1 MNGRVNSFRI
11 LHILILAL
19 LSGTTLNYVSVLGQ
33 VEDEIPDFEGINP
46 GFTPPPESQ
55 RTPPPPPPDALTV
68 SELPPPSLAQENETD
83 VDPLSVTNRTEIL
96 EILPLNSSNIVKFVD
111 EELKNNTGVG
121 LAPGSILEN
130 ITLEQE
136 NQPGG
141 NLSNATILD
150 MLGPQ
155 EKEEVANMTPIIREG
170 GEIVDLEEADIAS
183 ANETEDE
190 GEEAV
195 SPPPTTTTNETST
208 DNATN
213 VASRATEDEGEEAVS
228 PPPTTTT
235 NETST
240 DNATNVASRATEDEG
255 EEAVSPPPT
264 TTTNETSTDNAT
276 NVASRET
283 EDEEDQVSD
292 EEDEG
297 PSPTTVP
304 STGPEISG
312 LGNKTTDLDL
322 NQTGGTLRDNITTM
336 NDTSLLPTTEDN
348 SDESDED
355 NSDESDED
363 NSDEDNESNN

>member
-68 SELPPPSLAQENETD
+68 SELSPPSLAQENETD

-141 NLSNATILD
+141 NLSNASILD

-183 ANETEDE
+183 ANE
-190 GEEAV
+190 
-195 SPPPTTTTNETST
+195 
-208 DNATN
+208 
-213 VASRATEDEGEEAVS
+213 TEDEGEEAVS

-322 NQTGGTLRDNITTM
+322 NQTGGTLRDNITNM

-355 NSDESDED
+355 N
-363 NSDEDNESNN
+363 NDEDNESNN

>member
-213 VASRATEDEGEEAVS
+213 VASR
-228 PPPTTTT
+228 
-235 NETST
+235 
-240 DNATNVASRATEDEG
+240 
-255 EEAVSPPPT
+255 
-264 TTTNETSTDNAT
+264 
-276 NVASRET
+276 ET

-355 NSDESDED
+355 NSDE
-363 NSDEDNESNN
+363 DNESNN

>member
-11 LHILILAL
+11 LHILMLAL

-55 RTPPPPPPDALTV
+55 RTPPPPPQDALTV
-68 SELPPPSLAQENETD
+68 SELPPPSLARENETD

-190 GEEAV
+190 VEEAV
-195 SPPPTTTTNETST
+195 SPPPTTTTNETSA

-213 VASRATEDEGEEAVS
+213 VASRETEDEGEEAVS
-228 PPPTTTT
+228 PPPTI
-235 NETST
+235 NETS
-240 DNATNVASRATEDEG
+240 A
-255 EEAVSPPPT
+255 
-264 TTTNETSTDNAT
+264 DNAT

-297 PSPTTVP
+297 PSLTAVP
-304 STGPEISG
+304 STGPEVSG
-312 LGNKTTDLDL
+312 LGNETTDL
-322 NQTGGTLRDNITTM
+322 NQTGGTLRDNITNM
-336 NDTSLLPTTEDN
+336 NNTSLLPTTEDN
-348 SDESDED
+348 SDESE
-355 NSDESDED
+355 ED

>member
-11 LHILILAL
+11 LHILMLAL

-68 SELPPPSLAQENETD
+68 SELPPPSLARENETD

-190 GEEAV
+190 VEEAV
-195 SPPPTTTTNETST
+195 SPPPTTNETS
-208 DNATN
+208 A
-213 VASRATEDEGEEAVS
+213 
-228 PPPTTTT
+228 
-235 NETST
+235 
-240 DNATNVASRATEDEG
+240 
-255 EEAVSPPPT
+255 
-264 TTTNETSTDNAT
+264 DNAT

-297 PSPTTVP
+297 PSLTAVP
-304 STGPEISG
+304 STGPEVSG
-312 LGNKTTDLDL
+312 LGNETTDLNL
-322 NQTGGTLRDNITTM
+322 NQTGGTLRDNITNM
-336 NDTSLLPTTEDN
+336 NNTSLLPTTEDN
-348 SDESDED
+348 SDESEED

>member
-1 MNGRVNSFRI
+1 M
-11 LHILILAL
+11 LAL

-68 SELPPPSLAQENETD
+68 SELPPPSLARENETD

-96 EILPLNSSNIVKFVD
+96 EILPLNSTNIVKFVD

-195 SPPPTTTTNETST
+195 SPPPTTTTNETS
-208 DNATN
+208 A
-213 VASRATEDEGEEAVS
+213 
-228 PPPTTTT
+228 
-235 NETST
+235 
-240 DNATNVASRATEDEG
+240 
-255 EEAVSPPPT
+255 
-264 TTTNETSTDNAT
+264 DNAT

-312 LGNKTTDLDL
+312 LGNETTDLDL
-322 NQTGGTLRDNITTM
+322 NQTGGTLRDNITNM

-355 NSDESDED
+355 NSDE
-363 NSDEDNESNN
+363 DNESNN

>member
-11 LHILILAL
+11 LHILMLAL

-68 SELPPPSLAQENETD
+68 SELPPPSLARENETD

-190 GEEAV
+190 VEEAV
-195 SPPPTTTTNETST
+195 SPPPTTNETS
-208 DNATN
+208 A
-213 VASRATEDEGEEAVS
+213 
-228 PPPTTTT
+228 
-235 NETST
+235 
-240 DNATNVASRATEDEG
+240 
-255 EEAVSPPPT
+255 
-264 TTTNETSTDNAT
+264 DNAT

-297 PSPTTVP
+297 PSLTAVP
-304 STGPEISG
+304 STGPEVSG
-312 LGNKTTDLDL
+312 LGNETTDLNL
-322 NQTGGTLRDNITTM
+322 NQTGGTLRDNITNM
-336 NDTSLLPTTEDN
+336 NNTSLLPTTEDN
-348 SDESDED
+348 SDESEED

-363 NSDEDNESNN
+363 NNDEDNESNN

>member
-11 LHILILAL
+11 LHILMLAL

-68 SELPPPSLAQENETD
+68 SELPPPSLARENETD

-190 GEEAV
+190 VEEAV
-195 SPPPTTTTNETST
+195 SPPPTTNETS
-208 DNATN
+208 A
-213 VASRATEDEGEEAVS
+213 
-228 PPPTTTT
+228 
-235 NETST
+235 
-240 DNATNVASRATEDEG
+240 
-255 EEAVSPPPT
+255 
-264 TTTNETSTDNAT
+264 DNAT

-297 PSPTTVP
+297 PSLTAVP
-304 STGPEISG
+304 STGPEVSG
-312 LGNKTTDLDL
+312 LGNETTDL
-322 NQTGGTLRDNITTM
+322 NQTGGTLRDNITNM
-336 NDTSLLPTTEDN
+336 NNTSLLPTTEDN
-348 SDESDED
+348 SDESEED

-363 NSDEDNESNN
+363 NNDEDNESNN

>member
-213 VASRATEDEGEEAVS
+213 VASR
-228 PPPTTTT
+228 
-235 NETST
+235 
-240 DNATNVASRATEDEG
+240 
-255 EEAVSPPPT
+255 
-264 TTTNETSTDNAT
+264 
-276 NVASRET
+276 ET

-312 LGNKTTDLDL
+312 LGNKTTDFDL

>member
-190 GEEAV
+190 GEE
-195 SPPPTTTTNETST
+195 T
-208 DNATN
+208 
-213 VASRATEDEGEEAVS
+213 
-228 PPPTTTT
+228 
-235 NETST
+235 
-240 DNATNVASRATEDEG
+240 
-255 EEAVSPPPT
+255 VSPPPT

-363 NSDEDNESNN
+363 NNDEDNESNN

>member
-1 MNGRVNSFRI
+1 MNGQVNSFRI
-11 LHILILAL
+11 IHILMLAL

-33 VEDEIPDFEGINP
+33 VEEEIPNFEGINP

-55 RTPPPPPPDALTV
+55 RTPPPPPQDALTV
-68 SELPPPSLAQENETD
+68 SELPPPSLARENETD

-121 LAPGSILEN
+121 LAPGSVLEN

-150 MLGPQ
+150 MLGTQ

-170 GEIVDLEEADIAS
+170 GEIVDLDEADIAS

-190 GEEAV
+190 GEETV
-195 SPPPTTTTNETST
+195 SPPPTTNETSA

-213 VASRATEDEGEEAVS
+213 ITSRATEDEGEETVS
-228 PPPTTTT
+228 PPPTT
-235 NETST
+235 NETSA
-240 DNATNVASRATEDEG
+240 DNATNITSRATEDE
-255 EEAVSPPPT
+255 E
-264 TTTNETSTDNAT
+264 
-276 NVASRET
+276 
-283 EDEEDQVSD
+283 QVSD
-292 EEDEG
+292 EEEG
-297 PSPTTVP
+297 PSPSEVP

-322 NQTGGTLRDNITTM
+322 NQTGGTLRDNITNI

-363 NSDEDNESNN
+363 NSDEDNERNN

>member
-1 MNGRVNSFRI
+1 M
-11 LHILILAL
+11 LAL

-68 SELPPPSLAQENETD
+68 SELPPPSLARENETD

-195 SPPPTTTTNETST
+195 SPPPTTNETS
-208 DNATN
+208 A
-213 VASRATEDEGEEAVS
+213 
-228 PPPTTTT
+228 
-235 NETST
+235 
-240 DNATNVASRATEDEG
+240 
-255 EEAVSPPPT
+255 
-264 TTTNETSTDNAT
+264 DNAT

-297 PSPTTVP
+297 PSLTAVP
-304 STGPEISG
+304 STGPEVSG
-312 LGNKTTDLDL
+312 LGNETTDL
-322 NQTGGTLRDNITTM
+322 NQTGGTLRDNITNM
-336 NDTSLLPTTEDN
+336 NNTSLLPTTEDN
-348 SDESDED
+348 SDESEED
-355 NSDESDED
+355 N
-363 NSDEDNESNN
+363 NDEDNESNN

>member
-213 VASRATEDEGEEAVS
+213 VASRATEDE
-228 PPPTTTT
+228 
-235 NETST
+235 
-240 DNATNVASRATEDEG
+240 
-255 EEAVSPPPT
+255 
-264 TTTNETSTDNAT
+264 
-276 NVASRET
+276 
-283 EDEEDQVSD
+283 EDQVSD

-363 NSDEDNESNN
+363 NNDEDNESNN

>member
-195 SPPPTTTTNETST
+195 SPPPTTTTNETS
-208 DNATN
+208 A
-213 VASRATEDEGEEAVS
+213 
-228 PPPTTTT
+228 
-235 NETST
+235 
-240 DNATNVASRATEDEG
+240 
-255 EEAVSPPPT
+255 
-264 TTTNETSTDNAT
+264 DNAT

-312 LGNKTTDLDL
+312 LGNKTTDFDL
-322 NQTGGTLRDNITTM
+322 NQTGGTLRDNITNM

-355 NSDESDED
+355 N
-363 NSDEDNESNN
+363 NDEDNESNN

>member
-240 DNATNVASRATEDEG
+240 DNATNVASR
-255 EEAVSPPPT
+255 
-264 TTTNETSTDNAT
+264 
-276 NVASRET
+276 ET

-312 LGNKTTDLDL
+312 LGNKTTDFDL
-322 NQTGGTLRDNITTM
+322 NQTGGTLRDNITNM

-348 SDESDED
+348 SDESDDD

-363 NSDEDNESNN
+363 NNDEDNESNN

>member
-11 LHILILAL
+11 LHILMLAL

-213 VASRATEDEGEEAVS
+213 VASR
-228 PPPTTTT
+228 
-235 NETST
+235 
-240 DNATNVASRATEDEG
+240 
-255 EEAVSPPPT
+255 
-264 TTTNETSTDNAT
+264 
-276 NVASRET
+276 ET

-363 NSDEDNESNN
+363 NNDEDNESNN

>member
-1 MNGRVNSFRI
+1 M
-11 LHILILAL
+11 LAL

-68 SELPPPSLAQENETD
+68 SELPPPSLARENETD

-213 VASRATEDEGEEAVS
+213 VASR
-228 PPPTTTT
+228 
-235 NETST
+235 
-240 DNATNVASRATEDEG
+240 
-255 EEAVSPPPT
+255 
-264 TTTNETSTDNAT
+264 
-276 NVASRET
+276 ET

-322 NQTGGTLRDNITTM
+322 NQTGGTLRDNITNM

-355 NSDESDED
+355 N
-363 NSDEDNESNN
+363 NDEDNESNN

>member
-213 VASRATEDEGEEAVS
+213 VASR
-228 PPPTTTT
+228 
-235 NETST
+235 
-240 DNATNVASRATEDEG
+240 
-255 EEAVSPPPT
+255 
-264 TTTNETSTDNAT
+264 
-276 NVASRET
+276 ET

-363 NSDEDNESNN
+363 NNDEDNESNN

>member
-11 LHILILAL
+11 LHILMLAL

-68 SELPPPSLAQENETD
+68 SELPPPSLARENETD

-190 GEEAV
+190 VEEAV
-195 SPPPTTTTNETST
+195 SPPPTTNETSA

-213 VASRATEDEGEEAVS
+213 VASRETEDEGEEAVS
-228 PPPTTTT
+228 PPPTI
-235 NETST
+235 NETS
-240 DNATNVASRATEDEG
+240 A
-255 EEAVSPPPT
+255 
-264 TTTNETSTDNAT
+264 DNAT

-297 PSPTTVP
+297 PSLTAVP
-304 STGPEISG
+304 STGPEVSG
-312 LGNKTTDLDL
+312 LGNETTDL
-322 NQTGGTLRDNITTM
+322 NQTGGTLRDNITNM
-336 NDTSLLPTTEDN
+336 NNTSLLPTTEDN
-348 SDESDED
+348 SDESEED
-355 NSDESDED
+355 NSDESEED

>member
-11 LHILILAL
+11 LHILMLAL

-68 SELPPPSLAQENETD
+68 SELPPPSLARENETD

-190 GEEAV
+190 VEEAV
-195 SPPPTTTTNETST
+195 SPPPTTNETSA

-213 VASRATEDEGEEAVS
+213 VASRETEDEGEEAVS

-235 NETST
+235 NETS
-240 DNATNVASRATEDEG
+240 A
-255 EEAVSPPPT
+255 
-264 TTTNETSTDNAT
+264 DNAT

-297 PSPTTVP
+297 PSLTAVP
-304 STGPEISG
+304 STGPEVSG
-312 LGNKTTDLDL
+312 LGNETTDL
-322 NQTGGTLRDNITTM
+322 NQTGGTLRDNITNM
-336 NDTSLLPTTEDN
+336 NNTSLLPTTEDN
-348 SDESDED
+348 SDESE
-355 NSDESDED
+355 ED

>member
-1 MNGRVNSFRI
+1 MNGQVNSFRI
-11 LHILILAL
+11 IHILMLAL

-33 VEDEIPDFEGINP
+33 VEEEIPNFEGINP

-55 RTPPPPPPDALTV
+55 RTPPPPPQDALTV
-68 SELPPPSLAQENETD
+68 SELPPPSLARENETD

-121 LAPGSILEN
+121 LAPGSVLEN

-150 MLGPQ
+150 MLGTQ

-170 GEIVDLEEADIAS
+170 GEIVDLDEADIAS

-190 GEEAV
+190 GEETV
-195 SPPPTTTTNETST
+195 SPPPTTNETSA

-213 VASRATEDEGEEAVS
+213 ITSRATEDEE
-228 PPPTTTT
+228 
-235 NETST
+235 
-240 DNATNVASRATEDEG
+240 
-255 EEAVSPPPT
+255 
-264 TTTNETSTDNAT
+264 
-276 NVASRET
+276 
-283 EDEEDQVSD
+283 QVSD
-292 EEDEG
+292 EEEG
-297 PSPTTVP
+297 PSPSEVP

-322 NQTGGTLRDNITTM
+322 NQTGGTLRDNITNM

-363 NSDEDNESNN
+363 NSDEDNERNN

>member
-240 DNATNVASRATEDEG
+240 DNATNVASR
-255 EEAVSPPPT
+255 
-264 TTTNETSTDNAT
+264 
-276 NVASRET
+276 ET

-363 NSDEDNESNN
+363 NNDEDNESNN

>member
-11 LHILILAL
+11 LHILMLAL

-68 SELPPPSLAQENETD
+68 SELPPPSLARENETD

-190 GEEAV
+190 VEEAV
-195 SPPPTTTTNETST
+195 SPPPTTNETSA

-213 VASRATEDEGEEAVS
+213 VASRETEDEGEEAVS

-235 NETST
+235 NETSA
-240 DNATNVASRATEDEG
+240 DNATNVASRETEDEG

-264 TTTNETSTDNAT
+264 INETSADNAT

-297 PSPTTVP
+297 PSLTAVP
-304 STGPEISG
+304 STGPEVSG
-312 LGNKTTDLDL
+312 LGNETTDL
-322 NQTGGTLRDNITTM
+322 NQTGGTLRDNITNM
-336 NDTSLLPTTEDN
+336 NNTSLLPTTEDN
-348 SDESDED
+348 SDESEED
-355 NSDESDED
+355 NSDESEED

>member
-11 LHILILAL
+11 LHILMLAL

-68 SELPPPSLAQENETD
+68 SELPPPSLARENETD

-190 GEEAV
+190 VEEAV
-195 SPPPTTTTNETST
+195 SPPPTTTTNETS
-208 DNATN
+208 A
-213 VASRATEDEGEEAVS
+213 
-228 PPPTTTT
+228 
-235 NETST
+235 
-240 DNATNVASRATEDEG
+240 
-255 EEAVSPPPT
+255 
-264 TTTNETSTDNAT
+264 DNAT

-297 PSPTTVP
+297 PSLTAVP
-304 STGPEISG
+304 STGPEVSG
-312 LGNKTTDLDL
+312 LGNETTDL
-322 NQTGGTLRDNITTM
+322 NQTGGTLRDNITNM
-336 NDTSLLPTTEDN
+336 NNTSLLPTTEDN
-348 SDESDED
+348 SDESEED
-355 NSDESDED
+355 NSDESEED
-363 NSDEDNESNN
+363 NSDEDNGSNN